1 MPLGHVGIR
10 TVYCLDMFPE
20 RAGICV
26 AFGAAREF
34 THVGLLIGM
43 GPILVLGSVT
53 GIAEGFT
60 AALML
65 THVWLLTSV

>member
-26 AFGAAREF
+26 AFGAAREL
-34 THVGLLIGM
+34 THIGLLLSG
-43 GPILVLGSVT
+43 
-53 GIAEGFT
+53 E
-60 AALML
+60 
-65 THVWLLTSV
+65 